1 MPDAR
6 ERRVPERKNTVTHE
20 VTDSDE
26 VVIYDGSGSQLLV
39 LNDIAA
45 GIWLMID
52 GRRTIEDITG
62 EILDHVDAERETVTR
77 DVLAFLSLLEDRT
90 LITWHESS

>member
-1 MPDAR
+1 MPDAQ

-20 VTDSDE
+20 VTDTDE

-52 GRRTIEDITG
+52 GRRSIEDITA

-77 DVLAFLSLLEDRT
+77 DVLAFLSQLEDRT
-90 LITWHESS
+90 LITWHEAT

>member
-1 MPDAR
+1 MP
-6 ERRVPERKNTVTHE
+6 EPSERVPKRKTTVTHE
-20 VTDSDE
+20 VTDTEE

-52 GRRTIEDITG
+52 GERSIDDITA
-62 EILDHVDAERETVTR
+62 EILAHVDAERETVTR
-77 DVLAFLSLLEDRT
+77 DVLAFLSQLEDRT
-90 LITWHESS
+90 LITWQEAT

>member
-1 MPDAR
+1 MP
-6 ERRVPERKNTVTHE
+6 EPSERVPKRKTTVTHE
-20 VTDSDE
+20 VTDTEE

-52 GRRTIEDITG
+52 GERSIEDITA
-62 EILDHVDAERETVTR
+62 EILGHVDAERETVTR
-77 DVLAFLSLLEDRT
+77 DVLAFLSQLEDRT
-90 LITWHESS
+90 LITWQEAT

>member
-1 MPDAR
+1 MPDAQ
-6 ERRVPERKNTVTHE
+6 ECRVPERKNTVTHE
-20 VTDSDE
+20 VTDTDE

-52 GRRTIEDITG
+52 GRRTIEDITA
-62 EILDHVDAERETVTR
+62 EILDHVDAEREMVTR
-77 DVLAFLSLLEDRT
+77 DVLAFLSQLEDRT
-90 LITWHESS
+90 LITWHEAT